1 MLLPDFNAL
10 IQDRTPFAFVL
21 GNPVQHSLSPRM
33 HQTAA
38 LVHKLDFKYYKLQ
51 LFEHQLRS
59 LPAILNQDHCLG
71 CNITIPYKTALFDMV
86 DHITENALQV
96 GAINTIAK
104 DEQNRWVGHNTD
116 LYGFMQPLLAY
127 QEDIEASNA
136 IVFGSGGASR
146 AVISA
151 LEQLGLESVTVVSRQ
166 PASIP
171 DYKVTL
177 ALNKAS
183 YANWPAYC
191 NAETTLLVNTTP
203 LGMKGK
209 IEESPIQVEFLER
222 MADKICYD
230 IVYTPRHTQFL
241 QDAQEYGGIPIGGLD
256 MLIYQGSKAFELW
269 TELSFPIDEIRS
281 LLMTELAS
289 NE

>member
-1 MLLPDFNAL
+1 
-10 IQDRTPFAFVL
+10 
-21 GNPVQHSLSPRM
+21 
-33 HQTAA
+33 
-38 LVHKLDFKYYKLQ
+38 
-51 LFEHQLRS
+51 
-59 LPAILNQDHCLG
+59 
-71 CNITIPYKTALFDMV
+71 MV

-166 PASIP
+166 PTSIP